1 MIKGDLAAL
10 NIKHDVFFSER
21 SLIETGNNKVAETI
35 DFLRAKGDIYEG
47 RLPPPKGK
55 PVEDYED
62 REQTLFR
69 ATAYGDDVDRPLIK
83 SDGSYTY
90 FASDIAYHK
99 NKFDRG
105 FRDMID
111 VLGADHGG
119 YIKRMQAAVKA
130 VSAGKAALDVKVVQL
145 VRLLRNGEPVKMS
158 KRSGDF
164 VTLREVVDEVGS
176 DAVRFMMLF
185 RKNDAVL
192 DFDLAKVIEQSQG
205 QPGVLRPVRPCPR
218 PFDLPERPRGGSRT
232 CRRTTRPGRPGW
244 RTAPVERLTDPA
256 ELDLLQRLALY
267 PRMIEAAAVAHE
279 PHRIAFYLYDLASEF
294 HALWTKGRD
303 LPYLRFIITNDAEIT
318 KARLAMV
325 QGVVSVLAS
334 GLAVLGVHAPTEM
347 R

>member
-47 RLPPPKGK
+47 RLPPPKGE

-105 FRDMID
+105 FPDLID
-111 VLGADHGG
+111 VFGADHGG

-130 VSAGKAALDVKVVQL
+130 VTVGQGRARRQDRAARQAVARRRAGEDV
-145 VRLLRNGEPVKMS
+145 E
-158 KRSGDF
+158 
-164 VTLREVVDEVGS
+164 TLRRFRHAARGGRRGRLGRRAVH
-176 DAVRFMMLF
+176 DAVPQERRGARF
-185 RKNDAVL
+185 RPRQGDRAV
-192 DFDLAKVIEQSQG
+192 QG
-205 QPGVLRPVRPCPR
+205 QRRCSTSSTATPAAIRSSATPARW
-218 PFDLPERPRGGSRT
+218 FRT
-232 CRRTTRPGRPGW
+232 CRRTTPRGP
-244 RTAPVERLTDPA
+244 PVW
-256 ELDLLQRLALY
+256 QM
-267 PRMIEAAAVAHE
+267 PR
-279 PHRIAFYLYDLASEF
+279 
-294 HALWTKGRD
+294 W
-303 LPYLRFIITNDAEIT
+303 
-318 KARLAMV
+318 
-325 QGVVSVLAS
+325 S
-334 GLAVLGVHAPTEM
+334 G
-347 R
+347 